1 MFRNKSIFTINFS
14 IFIIMFGLGT
24 CFTHLPEKMSQLSGS
39 ITFTGFLASAFGITY
54 ILSQYPLG
62 KAADRYGF
70 RFVIFVGFLFCGVA
84 GVVYYYAV
92 TPSHLLIGRI
102 IQGIGEAP
110 LWSLS
115 PILLTLQ
122 FPEKKAQI
130 IGWYTASFHFG
141 LTLGPLAGTVIADLF
156 GVNTTFLYFSGASI
170 LGGIIILFS
179 SPAPV
184 KKLQNKSNRPD
195 FLTIIKPF
203 SKSVLMGVIMY
214 GGCYGLIVSIIPAY
228 MLSVKSLDYSFV
240 NTAFSLSFFIIGIIQ
255 VFFGRVVN
263 RKNLGIIIPASLLL
277 IAIGLMIVIFGNSL
291 ILLIG
296 LLLYNAGLGAFSI
309 ASLFY
314 IQVQGCYENAGALSG
329 IYFMLWG
336 AGYFIIPFIFGML
349 KSTDLISI
357 VLVGQVC
364 LLIFIALIIIKQR
377 KL

>member
-1 MFRNKSIFTINFS
+1 M
-14 IFIIMFGLGT
+14 
-24 CFTHLPEKMSQLSGS
+24 
-39 ITFTGFLASAFGITY
+39 
-54 ILSQYPLG
+54 G

-314 IQVQGCYENAGALSG
+314 IQVQGCYENAGASSG
-329 IYFMLWG
+329 MYFMLWG

-357 VLVGQVC
+357 ILVGQVC
-364 LLIFIALIIIKQR
+364 LLIFIAIIIIKQR